1 MGPLIRANL
10 KHHARRY
17 TATVVAAAIAVA
29 FVAAA
34 LVFGG
39 ALNQGIRDQVAGQYT
54 GAAVVVSPDYESAE
68 WPDLSEAVGIVEDV
82 PGVTES
88 MRRPIPE

>member
-39 ALNQGIRDQVAGQYT
+39 AL
-54 GAAVVVSPDYESAE
+54 ESAHVVAPVAE
-68 WPDLSEAVGIVEDV
+68 
-82 PGVTES
+82 PGHGEGE
-88 MRRPIPE
+88 PAAEGLGHGDEGGL